1 VRGLETHQA
10 VVAEQMTMLGGVVEA
25 TRDLA
30 TLERSLESNLD
41 ALTATGRFEETLA
54 TLAAAVQLL
63 AARTGDAA
71 AEPRRVALHAVR
83 TTGKAA

>member
-1 VRGLETHQA
+1 
-10 VVAEQMTMLGGVVEA
+10 VEA

-30 TLERSLESNLD
+30 TLERTLESNLGT
-41 ALTATGRFEETLA
+41 LTATGRFEETLT

-63 AARTGDAA
+63 AARAGDAA

-83 TTGKAA
+83 PIGKAA